1 METRRKKDKLKKQ
14 AEASSI
20 RDKMDDMMKSRE
32 HFVNK
37 TLEEKYDD
45 AGEEKSREAS

>member
-1 METRRKKDKLKKQ
+1 METRRKKDKRKKQ

-32 HFVNK
+32 HLVKK
-37 TLEEKYDD
+37 TLEIKMMMLEK
-45 AGEEKSREAS
+45 KPREAN